1 MSNLDNKNKNILI
14 ENIIVFFLFTVFLVF
29 KSLKTLSRIFSYGI
43 LKKEILT
50 TKSNLGVDIQIKIK
64 YVMKIVIVF
73 LILGV
78 IFLIYKK
85 IKYKKPRNIKLDKFK
100 NRLQSTQTNIERIFL
115 REEEKTFSNP
125 NINIYIGIY
134 DNEDNINRK
143 SNIHR
148 ARLSKFK
155 KSKLNGEM
163 IFQDEEQRIYKIKN
177 GKKVYF

>member
-1 MSNLDNKNKNILI
+1 
-14 ENIIVFFLFTVFLVF
+14 
-29 KSLKTLSRIFSYGI
+29 
-43 LKKEILT
+43 
-50 TKSNLGVDIQIKIK
+50 
-64 YVMKIVIVF
+64 MKIVVVF

-78 IFLIYKK
+78 IFLGYKK
-85 IKYKKPRNIKLDKFK
+85 INPKKSKNLKLDKFK
-100 NRLQSTQTNIERIFL
+100 NKLQSTQTNIERIFL

-163 IFQDEEQRIYKIKN
+163 IFQDDEQRIYKLNN
-177 GKKVYF
+177 GEKVYF

>member
-1 MSNLDNKNKNILI
+1 MNIFF
-14 ENIIVFFLFTVFLVF
+14 VF
-29 KSLKTLSRIFSYGI
+29 I
-43 LKKEILT
+43 
-50 TKSNLGVDIQIKIK
+50 
-64 YVMKIVIVF
+64 
-73 LILGV
+73 ILGL
-78 IFLIYKK
+78 IFWGYKK
-85 IKYKKPRNIKLDKFK
+85 INSKKTKNLKLDKFK
-100 NRLQSTQTNIERIFL
+100 NKLQSTQTKIDRIFL

-163 IFQDEEQRIYKIKN
+163 IFQDNEQRIYKFYR
-177 GKKVYF
+177 GKKVYL